1 MKYFRKLFVSFAV
14 LTLVISS
21 LVTGASA
28 NPSSDVHVLIESD
41 FQTQGT
47 NVPTG
52 TPFNLASSSYN
63 YQVVS
68 ISSNLYTDALLKGAT
83 NMRISLKNW
92 DIPVNHGAPNST
104 VTITLVDSNGFSA
117 SKSITDLAIGDS
129 DYVDFT
135 GLNSSLNYYVK
146 FSVPL
151 TGNTYSFNG
160 SISKV

>member
-1 MKYFRKLFVSFAV
+1 MKYFRKLFVTFAV

-41 FQTQGT
+41 FQTRGPSA
-47 NVPTG
+47 PTG
-52 TPFNLASSSYN
+52 DPYNLALSSYN

-68 ISSNLYTDALLKGAT
+68 LSSNVYTDKLLKGAT
-83 NMRISLKNW
+83 NMRVSLSNW
-92 DIPVNHGAPNST
+92 NIPVNHGAPNSQ

-117 SKSITDLAIGDS
+117 SKTITGLAIGDS

-146 FSVPL
+146 FTVPIN
-151 TGNTYSFNG
+151 GNSYSFNG